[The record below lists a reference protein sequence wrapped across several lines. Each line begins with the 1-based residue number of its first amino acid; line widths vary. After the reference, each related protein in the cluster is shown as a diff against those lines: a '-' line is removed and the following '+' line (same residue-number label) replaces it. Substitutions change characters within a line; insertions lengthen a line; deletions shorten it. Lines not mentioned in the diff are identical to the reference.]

1 MRDSVQ
7 PSHSRFHGLFTVQ
20 HGDDG
25 VPRLAPLA
33 GRPGAVPDPAT
44 GRPLRVGSVDGPSQ
58 AICPACARPGHGGF
72 VSFESDLR
80 LAYACPKCEQFVWL
94 TGA

>member
-1 MRDSVQ
+1 MRESAL
-7 PSHSRFHGLFTVQ
+7 PSPVPFHGLFTIQ
-20 HGDDG
+20 HSDDG

-44 GRPLRVGSVDGPSQ
+44 GRPVRVSSVDAPSK
-58 AICPACARPGHGGF
+58 AICPSCDTQGHGGF

-80 LAYACPKCEQFVWL
+80 LAYACPSCEQFVWL
-94 TGA
+94 AGA